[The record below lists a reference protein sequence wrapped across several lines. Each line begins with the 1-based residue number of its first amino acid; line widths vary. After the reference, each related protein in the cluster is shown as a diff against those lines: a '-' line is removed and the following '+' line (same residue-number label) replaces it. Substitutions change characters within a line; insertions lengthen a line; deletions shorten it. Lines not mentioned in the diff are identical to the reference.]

1 MVRMETHAQAH
12 SLEAP
17 GYTCSSRTES
27 RAAELAHVRRLVG
40 IGIVAGTLQ
49 PGISVPRP
57 WYGLWTSRLQLGPGH
72 ASGRFGSR
80 SSHRQQSPEDVV
92 APGLMQTSSG
102 RTLLV
107 MI

>member
-40 IGIVAGTLQ
+40 IGIAAGTLQ

-57 WYGLWTSRLQLGPGH
+57 WY
-72 ASGRFGSR
+72 
-80 SSHRQQSPEDVV
+80 
-92 APGLMQTSSG
+92 
-102 RTLLV
+102 
-107 MI
+107 